1 MKRSIKIQISF
12 IFTGIL
18 LSTLTLCILL
28 NVVFLKSYYLANKK
42 HSLTDAYKVLD
53 NASLVNDIESALEN
67 PSVHD
72 LMKSNEVSLLV
83 SDKDRKVII
92 SNSVDS
98 SQLTEYLNGL
108 FLSDNEKTISL
119 QNNTYVS
126 NSYKDPNT
134 DIEYIEIW
142 GLLSNGE
149 RFLMRAAVDSVDNNV
164 SVAVKFLIYV
174 GLFSTAIGVFLIVL
188 YTEKLTNPI
197 LKLSQISSRMKNLDF
212 EAKYDLKTNN
222 EIDLLG
228 ANINELSDRL
238 EITISDLKNANVS
251 LLNDIR
257 KKDEI
262 ESMRKEYTSN
272 VSHEFKTPIAL
283 IQGYAEGLK
292 EGITEDE
299 ESRDYYLDVII
310 DEANK
315 MNLLVKEL
323 MSLSELEFCD
333 GEPDYE
339 RFDITELIK
348 NKILSMELMIRQK
361 GITVEFPN
369 ENEPV
374 YVWSDEFKIEEVI
387 QNYLSNA
394 IHYCSNEKIIRIT
407 IEELNYSVRIKVF
420 NTGER
425 IDDNQIQRIW
435 DKFYKV
441 DKARSRSYGGSG
453 IGLSIVKAIMKS
465 INMDYGVTNL
475 QNGVEFYFDL
485 PTK

>member
-53 NASLVNDIESALEN
+53 NASLVNDIESAVEN

-83 SDKDRKVII
+83 TDNDKKVII

-323 MSLSELEFCD
+323 MSLSELEFSD

>member
-83 SDKDRKVII
+83 TDKDRKVII

-149 RFLMRAAVDSVDNNV
+149 RFLIRAAVDSVDNNV

-323 MSLSELEFCD
+323 MSLSELEFSD

-361 GITVEFPN
+361 GISVEFPN

-420 NTGER
+420 NTGEL

>member
-53 NASLVNDIESALEN
+53 NASLVNDIESAVEN

-83 SDKDRKVII
+83 TDKDRKVII

-98 SQLTEYLNGL
+98 AQLTEYLNGL

-323 MSLSELEFCD
+323 MSLSELEFSD

-361 GITVEFPN
+361 GITIEFPN